1 MPHRQGFPNWQQ
13 APHPRLIKERV
24 AGLARPRQPGNT
36 LLYSFLGRGGEEEKD
51 REDDACVWECRGRQ
65 PFAGARGVLA
75 SSLLRAAAGGK
86 RAFAPALPH
95 RQLWVHE
102 I

>member
-36 LLYSFLGRGGEEEKD
+36 LLYSFLGRGGGEEKD
-51 REDDACVWECRGRQ
+51 FLE
-65 PFAGARGVLA
+65 
-75 SSLLRAAAGGK
+75 
-86 RAFAPALPH
+86 ALPPG
-95 RQLWVHE
+95 QPWGHE